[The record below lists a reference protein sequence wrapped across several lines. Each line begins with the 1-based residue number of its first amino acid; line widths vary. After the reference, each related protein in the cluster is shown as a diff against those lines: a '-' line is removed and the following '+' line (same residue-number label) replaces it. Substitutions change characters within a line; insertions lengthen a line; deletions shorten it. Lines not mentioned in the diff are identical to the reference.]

1 MTLALNTETLFL
13 LIVILAG
20 ILSIPVLL
28 LSKKNRK
35 ANSLLAG
42 VQLAV
47 AGSLFHNLL
56 LTGGIYESNP
66 DLYFLPVGWR
76 LALGPLLWGY
86 AKLQTDA
93 RLNKSFGLHFLPLAA
108 VVGFECWA
116 FQHTAE
122 EKWMLW
128 QKIDWFWDVA
138 YFWLYQIQLLI
149 YLILTL
155 LIIKKWNA
163 KIENQLSDTSRI
175 SLRWLKILSGV
186 ILLLL
191 LAGSSWKII
200 AGETEFC
207 IMFPVDIVRGAM
219 LVMIGW
225 FSIRQSQII
234 TINRESE
241 PATIPPET
249 KNTIDLSIPIAEEN
263 KPAPVDEEL
272 LRRIRDAMQTEKLY
286 LNPELSLYQ
295 LARTINTPAKLVSAT
310 INRGTNQTFQAF
322 VNSYRVKEVISRLEA
337 GQQKQLTLLAIAF
350 DCGFNLKAT
359 FNRVF
364 REQTGS
370 APGNFV
376 SNSA

>member
-337 GQQKQLTLLAIAF
+337 GQQKQLTLLAIAC
-350 DCGFNLKAT
+350 DCGFNSKAT

-364 REQTGS
+364 RDQTGS
-370 APGNFV
+370 APGNCV